1 MAELFDRI
9 RNLYDNHQDRE
20 RQHAREEGY
29 RAALYETRDALISAA
44 LATHQQ
50 WREELQDSRAGG
62 NHETIHARYAARL
75 QGLNDAFA
83 ALRQGDPG
91 ITAQLDVEQFQRS
104 VTERVQ
110 SERQERSLAVSR
122 TDRSYDSGISY

>member
-1 MAELFDRI
+1 MSMTII
-9 RNLYDNHQDRE
+9 RTRE

-44 LATHQQ
+44 LAAHQE
-50 WREELQDSRAGG
+50 WREELQGARSGG
-62 NHETIHARYAARL
+62 NHEAIHAKYTARL
-75 QGLNDAFA
+75 QGLNDAFT

-91 ITAQLDVEQFQRS
+91 ITTQLNIEQFQRS
-104 VTERVQ
+104 VTERVR
-110 SERQERSLAVSR
+110 SDRQERSLAVSR